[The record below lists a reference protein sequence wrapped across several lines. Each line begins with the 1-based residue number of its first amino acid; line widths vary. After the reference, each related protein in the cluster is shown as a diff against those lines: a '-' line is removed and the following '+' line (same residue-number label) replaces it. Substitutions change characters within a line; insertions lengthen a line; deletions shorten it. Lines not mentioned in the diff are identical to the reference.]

1 MCICY
6 KGFRTITINMLYENV
21 IILYYI
27 IYNYNIMN
35 AGVEFLS
42 KIGLLLVSIIVFTTF
57 MFMVG
62 SQLSIDPAT
71 KMVILSTYV
80 FIMLIFIVI

>member
-6 KGFRTITINMLYENV
+6 KRFRTITINMLYENV

-80 FIMLIFIVI
+80 FIMLMFIVI

>member
-1 MCICY
+1 
-6 KGFRTITINMLYENV
+6 
-21 IILYYI
+21 
-27 IYNYNIMN
+27 MN

-57 MFMVG
+57 MFIVG
-62 SQLSIDPAT
+62 KQLSIEPAT

>member
-6 KGFRTITINMLYENV
+6 KGFRPITINMLYENV

>member
-1 MCICY
+1 MYICY
-6 KGFRTITINMLYENV
+6 KRFRTITINILYENI

-27 IYNYNIMN
+27 IYNIMN
-35 AGVEFLS
+35 AGIEFLS

-57 MFMVG
+57 MFIVG
-62 SQLSIDPAT
+62 KQLSIEPAT
-71 KMVILSTYV
+71 KMVILSTYI